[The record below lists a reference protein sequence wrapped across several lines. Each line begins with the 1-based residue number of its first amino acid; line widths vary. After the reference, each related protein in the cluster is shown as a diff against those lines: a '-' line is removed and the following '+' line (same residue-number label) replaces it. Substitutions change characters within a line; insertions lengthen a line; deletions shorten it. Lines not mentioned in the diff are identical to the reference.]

1 MRIGI
6 LTLPPNAN
14 YGGILQAYA
23 LQNRLEKEGH
33 NVVVF
38 DKKIYPHKLSLL
50 KKPFVYFKRFI
61 KKYLLGQKGT
71 IIFQER
77 ELFKKDSIIRSNTQ
91 KFINKYIHRYVI
103 SSLKDI
109 DKSDFDAI
117 VVGSDQVWRMV
128 YFKSSWETPKASDA
142 FLGFTKG
149 WDILRISYAASF
161 GTDKTDVS
169 SNEIEECKNAL
180 ALFKEVSVRE
190 DEGVSICKNTF
201 GINAIKVLDPT
212 LLLTKEDYLS
222 LINNKQYPKDD
233 KPILAKYILDE
244 TPEIEKSIQSIAKK
258 NNYIIKDT
266 NLAGWGNNHNIPTPQ
281 ISVED
286 WLYTFSSAKLIINDS
301 FHATVF
307 SILFHKSFVVIVNQQ
322 RGTSRIRSLLNMFG
336 LEDRMVTSLN
346 DISNF
351 RDIDYKQID
360 LKLDKLRMNS
370 LHFLQKY
377 LKD

>member
-38 DKKIYPHKLSLL
+38 DKIYPHKLSLL
-50 KKPFVYFKRFI
+50 KKQFVYFKRFI

-71 IIFQER
+71 IIFQE
-77 ELFKKDSIIRSNTQ
+77 KKDCIIRSNTQ

-128 YFKSSWETPKASDA
+128 YFKSFWGTHKASDA

-169 SNEIEECKNAL
+169 SNEIEKCKNAL
-180 ALFKEVSVRE
+180 ALFKAVSVRE

-212 LLLTKEDYLS
+212 LLLTREDYLS

-244 TPEIEKSIQSIAKK
+244 TPEIEKSIQNIAKK
-258 NNYIIKDT
+258 IIT
-266 NLAGWGNNHNIPTPQ
+266 
-281 ISVED
+281 
-286 WLYTFSSAKLIINDS
+286 
-301 FHATVF
+301 
-307 SILFHKSFVVIVNQQ
+307 
-322 RGTSRIRSLLNMFG
+322 
-336 LEDRMVTSLN
+336 
-346 DISNF
+346 
-351 RDIDYKQID
+351 
-360 LKLDKLRMNS
+360 
-370 LHFLQKY
+370 
-377 LKD
+377 

>member
-61 KKYLLGQKGT
+61 KKYLLCQKGI

-117 VVGSDQVWRMV
+117 LVGSDQVWRMV
-128 YFKSSWETPKASDA
+128 YFKSSWETHKASDA

-180 ALFKEVSVRE
+180 AFFKAVSVRE

-201 GINAIKVLDPT
+201 GINATKVLDPT
-212 LLLTKEDYLS
+212 LLLTREDYLS
-222 LINNKQYPKDD
+222 LINNKQYPNDD

-244 TPEIEKSIQSIAKK
+244 TPEIEKSIQNIAKK

-266 NLAGWGNNHNIPTPQ
+266 NLAGWGNNHNISTPQ

-322 RGTSRIRSLLNMFG
+322 RGASRIRSLLNMFG

>member
-23 LQNRLEKEGH
+23 LQNTLEKEGH

-50 KKPFVYFKRFI
+50 KKPFVYVKRFL
-61 KKYLLGQKGT
+61 KKYILGQKGT
-71 IIFQER
+71 IIFQE
-77 ELFKKDSIIRSNTQ
+77 KDCIIRSNTQ

-128 YFKSSWETPKASDA
+128 YFKSFWETQKASDA
-142 FLGFTKG
+142 FLGFTKE

-169 SNEIEECKNAL
+169 PNEIEECKNAL
-180 ALFKEVSVRE
+180 SLFQAVSVRE

-201 GINAIKVLDPT
+201 GINATKVLDPT
-212 LLLTKEDYLS
+212 LLLRRDDYLS
-222 LINNKQYPKDD
+222 LVHNKPCSNDN

-244 TPEIEKSIQSIAKK
+244 TPEIEKSIKNIAIKH
-258 NNYIIKDT
+258 NYIIKDT
-266 NLAGWGNNHNIPTPQ
+266 NLAGWGNIHNIPTPQ
-281 ISVED
+281 IPVED
-286 WLYTFSSAKLIINDS
+286 WLDTFSKAELVINDS

-322 RGTSRIRSLLNMFG
+322 RGASRIRSLLNMFG

>member
-1 MRIGI
+1 MPLEYALESLQNKYLWLANPTRWEDPFEKRFVTAKYIDDAGKEKNFSWLGRVFCICFTQTPRSEAYWSVYSRKEIGI
-6 LTLPPNAN
+6 QLR
-14 YGGILQAYA
+14 I
-23 LQNRLEKEGH
+23 NRSE
-33 NVVVF
+33 
-38 DKKIYPHKLSLL
+38 LL
-50 KKPFVYFKRFI
+50 KELEVFSKDNENFKVYI
-61 KKYLLGQKGT
+61 G
-71 IIFQER
+71 
-77 ELFKKDSIIRSNTQ
+77 
-91 KFINKYIHRYVI
+91 
-103 SSLKDI
+103 
-109 DKSDFDAI
+109 
-117 VVGSDQVWRMV
+117 
-128 YFKSSWETPKASDA
+128 
-142 FLGFTKG
+142 
-149 WDILRISYAASF
+149 
-161 GTDKTDVS
+161 
-169 SNEIEECKNAL
+169 NA
-180 ALFKEVSVRE
+180 
-190 DEGVSICKNTF
+190 T
-201 GINAIKVLDPT
+201 KVLDPT
-212 LLLTKEDYLS
+212 LLLTREDYLS

-307 SILFHKSFVVIVNQQ
+307 SILFHKSFVVIINQQ